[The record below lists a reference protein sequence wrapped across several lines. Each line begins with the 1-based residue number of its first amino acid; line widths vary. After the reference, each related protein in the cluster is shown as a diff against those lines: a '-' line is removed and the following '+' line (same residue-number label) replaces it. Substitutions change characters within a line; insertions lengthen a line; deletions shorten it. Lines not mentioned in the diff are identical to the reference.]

1 MKSLIKAFLAVII
14 GAVSM
19 VSCLDETMEISP
31 EVPEGTVSYTA
42 YVDGNSTKAE
52 LDGNVSMWKGEE
64 WIQIVGRNGNYWFN
78 ANVAS
83 PSSVAEFTYNG
94 DNGEFKES
102 DVMAVY
108 PAGSVNYGKDFE
120 NLILTNVTVPSE
132 QTPVVDSY
140 DPEAAVA
147 VAYATGNSLKFK
159 NVVSLLKFKMGS
171 DGVKNVTIW
180 GDIPSGEGA
189 VVEEGTLYLQP
200 NSNWMM
206 GGARFAAYLWN
217 SYGNTWVDMTL
228 VPGKTDLYECV
239 APDGYPNV
247 IFCRMNPATS
257 DNNWDNK
264 WDQTVDLT
272 ISGSNNHFTVNDG
285 AWNNASGTWSTYYAA
300 ARNGISGTGKVG
312 YNNGNPVMTGASN
325 NYVSMNGTFVKGKT
339 YYIAI
344 APVVFENGFTVE
356 FSNDGD
362 YNKYEVKSTAKK
374 VEFKRNTIYDLGTL
388 VSGNET
394 GFYTDPAVPD
404 ADQPVTIYYR
414 PASSDDFYGYAEDL
428 YAHIWLKDINGIDV
442 PGCGTTWGDNDPK
455 YKFTN
460 VGTNLW
466 SLTLSPTIREW
477 FGSGETPLQTIGI
490 IARTESTL
498 DGEKIQTG
506 DNFITVTDN
515 RYGVETPLPE
525 GMHHGINYNADGTVT
540 LVLYDR
546 DDNGKGKGYCYLV
559 SELSGWKRDPDYAM
573 HRDDEEGVWWITLT
587 DLDPDKE
594 YMFQYSYGSTS
605 FDDRRT
611 FDPYTEILYDTS
623 NDKWIKSEVYPGLSS
638 SYPASGFISA
648 FQINRPEYD
657 WKVGDYQIEDE
668 NDLVIYE
675 LHLRDFTDNAYG
687 EGNIKAAMEYL
698 DYLENLGVN
707 AIELMPVQEFDGND
721 SWGYGTHAY
730 FAMDKVYGT
739 RDDYKAFIDACHQ
752 RGMAVLFDVV
762 YNHATGAHPYAAL
775 YWDDGANNVT
785 ESNPWF
791 FVNATHPYNVYHQW
805 DHSNPMFREYV
816 KKNLEY
822 LIKEYKVDGF
832 RFDLTKGFMPNG
844 NNVESYNAER
854 VGYLKEYRN
863 HIRSVDPNAVMIC
876 EHFVWDENYDLG
888 NAGIKVWQNMNYSFK
903 ESAMGWM
910 SNASFEGLRD
920 TSLPFGTLVGY
931 MESHD
936 EERTMAAAEQSGT
949 AAVKASYEL
958 RLDRAGINA
967 AFFLLTPG
975 PKMIWQFGEL
985 GYDYSIEHNGRTGK
999 KPWVADDY
1007 FADQHRRDLYDTYAM
1022 LLEFRGNNPRFF
1034 DSDAELSWAV
1044 GTGNTIGRHIYC
1056 KDATG
1061 KRFALFGNFGS
1072 GEQTISVTLP
1082 ADGTWYQ
1089 YDNGAEWNG
1098 RSHSPKMAEGQ
1109 FYLLV
1114 NDKSLCRK

>member
-1 MKSLIKAFLAVII
+1 MKSIMKAFLAVVL
-14 GAVSM
+14 GALTF
-19 VSCLDETMEISP
+19 VSCLDEKMQMTP
-31 EVPEGTVSYTA
+31 EVPEGAVSYTA
-42 YVDGNSTKAE
+42 YVDGRETKAE

-78 ANVAS
+78 ADVAS
-83 PSSVAEFTYNG
+83 PSASAVFTYNG
-94 DNGEFKES
+94 NNGQFKEN

-108 PAGSVNYGKDFE
+108 PAGSLNYGKDFE
-120 NLILTNVTVPSE
+120 NMVLTNVTVPSE
-132 QTPVVDSY
+132 QTPKAGTYDSN
-140 DPEAAVA
+140 AAVA
-147 VAYATGNSLKFK
+147 VAYATGNTLKFK

-180 GDIPSGEGA
+180 GDVPSGDGA
-189 VVEEGTLYLQP
+189 VVEEGTLYLKP
-200 NSNWMM
+200 NSNWTM
-206 GGARFAAYLWN
+206 GGARFAAYFWN
-217 SYGNTWVDMTL
+217 SYGNTWMDMTL
-228 VPGKTDLYECV
+228 VAGKTDLYECV
-239 APDGYPNV
+239 APEGYPNV
-247 IFCRMNPATS
+247 IFCRMNPGTAK
-257 DNNWDNK
+257 NNWDNR

-285 AWNNASGTWSTYYAA
+285 DWNSASGSWSTFHAV
-300 ARNGISGTGKVG
+300 ARNGISGTGKVA
-312 YNNGNPVMTGASN
+312 YNNGNPVMIGASN

-344 APVVFENGFTVE
+344 APIVFENGFTME

-362 YNKYEVKSTAKK
+362 YNKYEVKSTTKR

-394 GFYTDPAVPD
+394 GFFTDPAVPD
-404 ADQPVTIYYR
+404 ADQPCTIFYR
-414 PASSDDFYGYAEDL
+414 PAASDDFYGYTEDL

-442 PGCGTTWGDNDPK
+442 PGCGTEWGDNDVR

-477 FGSGETPLQTIGI
+477 FSSGDTPLQTIGI

-525 GMHHGINYNADGTVT
+525 GMHHGINYNADGSVT

-546 DDNGKGKGYCYLV
+546 DDNGKGKGYCYL
-559 SELSGWKRDPDYAM
+559 LSDLSDWQRDPDYAM

-594 YMFQYSYGSTS
+594 YKFQYSFGATS

-611 FDPYTEILYDTS
+611 FDPYTEILYDAY
-623 NDKWIKSEVYPGLSS
+623 NDQWIKDDVYPGLG
-638 SYPASGFISA
+638 SYSTTGFISA
-648 FQINRPEYD
+648 FQINRPEYN
-657 WKVGDYQIEDE
+657 WKVADYQIEDE

-675 LHLRDFTDNAYG
+675 LLLRDFTDNAYG
-687 EGNIKAAMEYL
+687 EGNIKAAMKYL

-707 AIELMPVQEFDGND
+707 AIELMPVQEFEGND

-730 FAMDKVYGT
+730 FALDKVYGT
-739 RDDYKAFIDACHQ
+739 REAYKEFIDACHQ
-752 RGMAVLFDVV
+752 RGMAVFFDVV

-775 YWDDGANNVT
+775 YWDDGAGNVT
-785 ESNPWF
+785 DANPWF
-791 FVNATHPYNVYHQW
+791 FVNPTHPYNVYHQW

-816 KKNLEY
+816 KKSLEY

-832 RFDLTKGFMPNG
+832 RFDLTKGFMPG
-844 NNVESYNAER
+844 SGDVEAYNSER
-854 VGYLKEYRN
+854 VSYLKEYRN
-863 HIRSVDPNAVMIC
+863 HIKSVDPNAVMIC
-876 EHFVWDENYDLG
+876 EHFVWDENQDLG
-888 NAGIKVWQNMNYSFK
+888 KAGIKVWQNMNNSFK

-910 SNASFEGLRD
+910 SNASFDGLVD
-920 TSLPFGTLVGY
+920 NSLPFGTLVGY

-936 EERTMAAAEQSGT
+936 EERTMAAAEQYG
-949 AAVKASYEL
+949 ADRVKASYEL

-967 AFFLLTPG
+967 AFLLLTQG

-999 KPWVADDY
+999 KPWKTEEY
-1007 FADQHRRDLYDTYAM
+1007 LADQHRKDLYDTYAM
-1022 LLEFRGNNPRFF
+1022 ILEFRGNNPRFF
-1034 DSDAELSWAV
+1034 DSDAQFSYAM
-1044 GTGNTIGRHIYC
+1044 GGYNTVERHIYA
-1056 KDATG
+1056 KDGNG
-1061 KRFALFGNFGS
+1061 KRFALFGNFGAGS
-1072 GEQTISVTLP
+1072 QNISITLP
-1082 ADGTWYQ
+1082 AGGTWYQ
-1089 YDNGAEWNG
+1089 YDNGAEWKGQTHTTN
-1098 RSHSPKMAEGQ
+1098 MAEGQ

>member
-52 LDGNVSMWKGEE
+52 LDGSFSMWKGEE

-120 NLILTNVTVPSE
+120 NMVLTNVTVPSD

-180 GDIPSGEGA
+180 GDIHSGEGA

-206 GGARFAAYLWN
+206 GGARFAAYFWN

-285 AWNNASGTWSTYYAA
+285 AWNNASGRWSTYYAA
-300 ARNGISGTGKVG
+300 ARNGISGTGKVD

-344 APVVFENGFTVE
+344 APIVFENGFTVE

-394 GFYTDPAVPD
+394 GFFTDPAVPD
-404 ADQPVTIYYR
+404 ADQPCTVFYR
-414 PASSDDFYGYAEDL
+414 PAATDDFYGYTEDL

-559 SELSGWKRDPDYAM
+559 SELSGWTRDPDYAM

-657 WKVGDYQIEDE
+657 WKVDDYQIEDE

-675 LHLRDFTDNAYG
+675 LLLRDFTDNAYG
-687 EGNIKAAMEYL
+687 EGNLKAAMEYL

-791 FVNATHPYNVYHQW
+791 FVEPTHPYNVYHQW

-854 VGYLKEYRN
+854 VSYLKEYRN

-920 TSLPFGTLVGY
+920 TGLPFGTLVGY

-936 EERTMAAAEQSGT
+936 EERTMAAAEQNGT

-999 KPWVADDY
+999 KPWVTDDY

-1022 LLEFRGNNPRFF
+1022 LLEFRGDNPRFF
-1034 DSDAELSWAV
+1034 DSDAEISWAV
-1044 GTGNTIGRHIYC
+1044 GSGSTIGRHIYC

-1114 NDKSLCRK
+1114 NDKSLCRQ

>member
-1 MKSLIKAFLAVII
+1 MKSSLKAFLAVII

-120 NLILTNVTVPSE
+120 NMVLTNVTVPSE

-206 GGARFAAYLWN
+206 GGARFAAYFWN

-300 ARNGISGTGKVG
+300 ARNGISGTGKVD

-344 APVVFENGFTVE
+344 APIVFENGFTVE

-394 GFYTDPAVPD
+394 GFFTDPAVPD
-404 ADQPVTIYYR
+404 ADQPCTVFYR
-414 PASSDDFYGYAEDL
+414 PAATDDFYGYAEDL

-559 SELSGWKRDPDYAM
+559 SELSGWTRDPDYAM

-623 NDKWIKSEVYPGLSS
+623 NDKWINSEVYPGLSS
-638 SYPASGFISA
+638 SYPAFGFISA

-657 WKVGDYQIEDE
+657 WKVDDYQIEDE

-675 LHLRDFTDNAYG
+675 LLLRDFTDNAYG

-832 RFDLTKGFMPNG
+832 RFDLSKGFMPG
-844 NNVESYNAER
+844 SGDVEAYNSER
-854 VGYLKEYRN
+854 VSYLKEYRN
-863 HIRSVDPNAVMIC
+863 HIKSVDPNAVMIC
-876 EHFVWDENYDLG
+876 EHFVWSENYDLG

-920 TSLPFGTLVGY
+920 TGLPFGTLVGY

-936 EERTMAAAEQSGT
+936 EERTMAAAEQNGT

-999 KPWVADDY
+999 KPWVTDDY

-1044 GTGNTIGRHIYC
+1044 GSGNTIGRHIYC
-1056 KDATG
+1056 KDGDG

-1114 NDKSLCRK
+1114 SDKSLCRQ

>member
-1 MKSLIKAFLAVII
+1 MKSSLKAFLAVII

-52 LDGNVSMWKGEE
+52 LSGNVSMWKGEE

-78 ANVAS
+78 ANATS
-83 PSSVAEFTYNG
+83 PSVSAVFTYNG
-94 DNGEFKES
+94 NNGAFNEN

-108 PAGSVNYGKDFE
+108 PAGDVNYGKDFE
-120 NLILTNVTVPSE
+120 NLILTNVTVPSD

-180 GDIPSGEGA
+180 GDIPSGAGA

-206 GGARFAAYLWN
+206 GGARFAAYFWN

-300 ARNGISGTGKVG
+300 ARNGISGTGKVD

-344 APVVFENGFTVE
+344 APIVFENGFTVE

-394 GFYTDPAVPD
+394 GFYTDPAIPD

-428 YAHIWLKDINGIDV
+428 YAHIWLKDINGVDV
-442 PGCGTTWGDNDPK
+442 PGCGTTWGDNDE
-455 YKFTN
+455 KFKLSKI
-460 VGTNLW
+460 GTNLW
-466 SLTLSPTIREW
+466 SITLEPTIREW

-490 IARTESTL
+490 IARTESVG
-498 DGEKIQTG
+498 DSDKIQTG
-506 DNFITVTDN
+506 DNFITVVDN
-515 RYGVETPLPE
+515 RYGIETPLPE
-525 GMHHGINYNADGTVT
+525 GMHHGINYNSDGTVT

-657 WKVGDYQIEDE
+657 WKVDDYQIEDE

-675 LHLRDFTDNAYG
+675 LLLRDFTDNAYG

-920 TSLPFGTLVGY
+920 TGLPFGTLVGY

-936 EERTMAAAEQSGT
+936 EERTMAAAEQNGT

-999 KPWVADDY
+999 KPWVTDDY

-1022 LLEFRGNNPRFF
+1022 LLEFRGDNPRFF

-1044 GTGNTIGRHIYC
+1044 GSGNTIGRHIYC

-1098 RSHSPKMAEGQ
+1098 RSHSPEMAEGQ

-1114 NDKSLCRK
+1114 SDKSLCRQ

>member
-78 ANVAS
+78 ANATS
-83 PSSVAEFTYNG
+83 PSVSAVFNYNG
-94 DNGEFKES
+94 NNGAFNEN

-108 PAGSVNYGKDFE
+108 PAGDVNYGKDFE

-200 NSNWMM
+200 NSNWTMS
-206 GGARFAAYLWN
+206 GARFAAYFWN

-498 DGEKIQTG
+498 DGEKIQTE

-611 FDPYTEILYDTS
+611 FDPYTEILYDTN

-648 FQINRPEYD
+648 FQVNRPEYD
-657 WKVGDYQIEDE
+657 WKVDDYQIEDE

-675 LHLRDFTDNAYG
+675 LLLRDFTDNAYG

-920 TSLPFGTLVGY
+920 TGLPFGTLVGY

-1007 FADQHRRDLYDTYAM
+1007 FADQHRRDLYDAYAM
-1022 LLEFRGNNPRFF
+1022 LLEFRGDNPRFF

-1044 GTGNTIGRHIYC
+1044 GSGNTIGRHIYC

-1072 GEQTISVTLP
+1072 GDQTISVTLP

-1114 NDKSLCRK
+1114 NDKSLCRN

>member
-1 MKSLIKAFLAVII
+1 MKSSLKAFLAVII

-120 NLILTNVTVPSE
+120 NMVLTNVTVPSD

-140 DPEAAVA
+140 DSEAAVA

-200 NSNWMM
+200 NSNWTM
-206 GGARFAAYLWN
+206 GGARFAAYFWN

-300 ARNGISGTGKVG
+300 ARNGISGTGKVD

-344 APVVFENGFTVE
+344 APIVFENGFTVE

-404 ADQPVTIYYR
+404 ADQPCTVFYR
-414 PASSDDFYGYAEDL
+414 PAATDDFYGYTEDL

-657 WKVGDYQIEDE
+657 WKVDDYQIEDE

-675 LHLRDFTDNAYG
+675 LLLRDFTDNAYG

-844 NNVESYNAER
+844 NNVESYNADR
-854 VGYLKEYRN
+854 VSYLKEYRN
-863 HIRSVDPNAVMIC
+863 HIKSVDPNAVMIC

-920 TSLPFGTLVGY
+920 TGLPFGTLVGY

-936 EERTMAAAEQSGT
+936 EERTMAAAEQNGT

-999 KPWVADDY
+999 KPWVTDDY
-1007 FADQHRRDLYDTYAM
+1007 FADQHRRNLYDTYAM
-1022 LLEFRGNNPRFF
+1022 LLEFRGDNPRFF
-1034 DSDAELSWAV
+1034 DSDAELRWAV
-1044 GTGNTIGRHIYC
+1044 GSGNTIERHIYC
-1056 KDATG
+1056 KDGDG

-1114 NDKSLCRK
+1114 SDKSLCRQ

>member
-52 LDGNVSMWKGEE
+52 LDGSFSMWKGEE

-120 NLILTNVTVPSE
+120 NMVLTNVTVPSD

-180 GDIPSGEGA
+180 GDIHSGEGA

-206 GGARFAAYLWN
+206 GGARFAAYFWN

-285 AWNNASGTWSTYYAA
+285 AWNNASGRWSTYYAA
-300 ARNGISGTGKVG
+300 ARNGISGTGKVD

-344 APVVFENGFTVE
+344 APIVFENGFTVE

-394 GFYTDPAVPD
+394 GFFTDPAVPD
-404 ADQPVTIYYR
+404 ADQPCTVFYR
-414 PASSDDFYGYAEDL
+414 PAATDDFYGYAEDL

-559 SELSGWKRDPDYAM
+559 SELSGWTRDPDYAM

-657 WKVGDYQIEDE
+657 WKVDDYQIEDE

-675 LHLRDFTDNAYG
+675 LLLRDFTDNAYG
-687 EGNIKAAMEYL
+687 EGNLKAAMEYL

-791 FVNATHPYNVYHQW
+791 FVEPTHPYNVYHQW

-854 VGYLKEYRN
+854 VSYLKEYRN

-920 TSLPFGTLVGY
+920 TGLPFGTLVGY

-936 EERTMAAAEQSGT
+936 EERTMAAAEQNGT

-999 KPWVADDY
+999 KPWVTDDY

-1022 LLEFRGNNPRFF
+1022 LLEFRGDNPRFF
-1034 DSDAELSWAV
+1034 DSDAEISWAV
-1044 GTGNTIGRHIYC
+1044 GSGSTIGRHIYC

-1114 NDKSLCRK
+1114 NDKSLCRQ

>member
-1 MKSLIKAFLAVII
+1 MKSSLKAFLAVII

-52 LDGNVSMWKGEE
+52 LSGNISMWKGEE

-120 NLILTNVTVPSE
+120 NMVLTNVTVPSD

-200 NSNWMM
+200 NSNWTM
-206 GGARFAAYLWN
+206 GGARFAAYFWN

-239 APDGYPNV
+239 APGGYPNV

-300 ARNGISGTGKVG
+300 SRNGISGTGKVD
-312 YNNGNPVMTGASN
+312 YNNGNPVMIGASN

-344 APVVFENGFTVE
+344 APIVFENGFTVE

-404 ADQPVTIYYR
+404 ADQPCTVFYR
-414 PASSDDFYGYAEDL
+414 PAATDDFYGYTEDL

-477 FGSGETPLQTIGI
+477 FGSGDSPLQTIGI
-490 IARTESTL
+490 IARNEAA
-498 DGEKIQTG
+498 DVQTG

-657 WKVGDYQIEDE
+657 WKVDDYQIEDE

-675 LHLRDFTDNAYG
+675 LLLRDFTDNAYG

-791 FVNATHPYNVYHQW
+791 FVEPTHPYNVYHQW

-920 TSLPFGTLVGY
+920 TGLPFGTLVGY

-936 EERTMAAAEQSGT
+936 EERTMAAAEQNGT

-1044 GTGNTIGRHIYC
+1044 GSGNTIGRHIYC
-1056 KDATG
+1056 KDGDG

-1114 NDKSLCRK
+1114 SDKSLCRQ

>member
-1 MKSLIKAFLAVII
+1 MKSSLRAFLAVII

-94 DNGEFKES
+94 GNGEFKES

-206 GGARFAAYLWN
+206 GGARFAAYFWN

-300 ARNGISGTGKVG
+300 ARNGISGTGKVD

-325 NYVSMNGTFVKGKT
+325 NYVSMNGTFVKGRT

-344 APVVFENGFTVE
+344 APIVFENGFTVE

-362 YNKYEVKSTAKK
+362 YNKYEVKSTTKK

-394 GFYTDPAVPD
+394 GFFTDPAVPD
-404 ADQPVTIYYR
+404 ADQPCTVFYR
-414 PASSDDFYGYAEDL
+414 PAATDDFYGYTEDL

-442 PGCGTTWGDNDPK
+442 PGCGTEWGDNDSR

-466 SLTLSPTIREW
+466 SLTFEPTIREW

-490 IARTESTL
+490 IARSEDANT
-498 DGEKIQTG
+498 QTG

-638 SYPASGFISA
+638 SYPASGFISS

-657 WKVGDYQIEDE
+657 WKVDDYQIEDE

-675 LHLRDFTDNAYG
+675 LLLRDFTDNAYG

-775 YWDDGANNVT
+775 YWDDGTNNVT

-888 NAGIKVWQNMNYSFK
+888 NAGIKVWQNMNSAFK

-920 TSLPFGTLVGY
+920 TGLPFGTLVGY

-936 EERTMAAAEQSGT
+936 EERTMAAAEQNGT

-1007 FADQHRRDLYDTYAM
+1007 FADRHRRDLYDTYAM

-1044 GTGNTIGRHIYC
+1044 GSGNTIGRHIYC

-1114 NDKSLCRK
+1114 NDKSLCRQ

>member
-1 MKSLIKAFLAVII
+1 
-14 GAVSM
+14 M

-52 LDGNVSMWKGEE
+52 LSGNVSMWKGEE

-120 NLILTNVTVPSE
+120 NMVLTNVTVPSD

-206 GGARFAAYLWN
+206 DGARFAAYFWN

-300 ARNGISGTGKVG
+300 ARNGISGTGKVD

-344 APVVFENGFTVE
+344 APIVFENGFTVE

-414 PASSDDFYGYAEDL
+414 PTSSDDFYGYAEDL

-605 FDDRRT
+605 YDDRRT

-657 WKVGDYQIEDE
+657 WKVDDYQIEDE

-675 LHLRDFTDNAYG
+675 LLLRDFTDNAYG

-832 RFDLTKGFMPNG
+832 RFDLTKGFMPG
-844 NNVESYNAER
+844 SGDVEAYNSER
-854 VGYLKEYRN
+854 VSYLKEYRN
-863 HIRSVDPNAVMIC
+863 HIKSVDPNAVMIC
-876 EHFVWDENYDLG
+876 EHFVWSENNDLG
-888 NAGIKVWQNMNYSFK
+888 KAGIKVWQNMNYSFK

-920 TSLPFGTLVGY
+920 TGLPFGTLVGY

-936 EERTMAAAEQSGT
+936 EERTMAAAEQNGT

-1044 GTGNTIGRHIYC
+1044 GSGNTIGRHIYC

>member
-1 MKSLIKAFLAVII
+1 MKSSLRAFLAVII

-52 LDGNVSMWKGEE
+52 LSGNVSMWKGEE

-94 DNGEFKES
+94 GNGEFKES

-120 NLILTNVTVPSE
+120 NLVLTNVTVPSD

-206 GGARFAAYLWN
+206 GGARFAAYFWN

-300 ARNGISGTGKVG
+300 ARNGISGTGKVD

-325 NYVSMNGTFVKGKT
+325 NYVSMNGTFVKGRT

-344 APVVFENGFTVE
+344 APIVFENGFTVE

-362 YNKYEVKSTAKK
+362 YNKYEVKSTTKK

-394 GFYTDPAVPD
+394 GFFTDPAVPD
-404 ADQPVTIYYR
+404 ADQPCTVFYR
-414 PASSDDFYGYAEDL
+414 PAATDDFYGYTEDL

-442 PGCGTTWGDNDPK
+442 PGCGTEWGDNDSR

-466 SLTLSPTIREW
+466 SLTFEPTIREW

-490 IARTESTL
+490 IARSEDANT
-498 DGEKIQTG
+498 QTG

-638 SYPASGFISA
+638 SYPASGFISS

-657 WKVGDYQIEDE
+657 WKVDDYQIEDE

-675 LHLRDFTDNAYG
+675 LLLRDFTDNAYG

-844 NNVESYNAER
+844 NNVESYNADR

-888 NAGIKVWQNMNYSFK
+888 NAGIKVWQNMNSAFK

-920 TSLPFGTLVGY
+920 TGLPFGTLVGY

-936 EERTMAAAEQSGT
+936 EERTMAAAEQNGT

-1007 FADQHRRDLYDTYAM
+1007 FADRHRRDLYDTYAM

-1044 GTGNTIGRHIYC
+1044 GSGNTIGRHIYC

-1114 NDKSLCRK
+1114 NDKSLCRQ

>member
-52 LDGNVSMWKGEE
+52 LDGSFSMWKGEE

-120 NLILTNVTVPSE
+120 NMVLTNVTVPSD

-180 GDIPSGEGA
+180 GDIHSGEGA

-206 GGARFAAYLWN
+206 GGARFAAYFWN

-300 ARNGISGTGKVG
+300 ARNGISGTGKVD

-344 APVVFENGFTVE
+344 APIVFENGFTVE

-404 ADQPVTIYYR
+404 ADQPCTVFYR
-414 PASSDDFYGYAEDL
+414 PAATDDFYGYAEDL

-559 SELSGWKRDPDYAM
+559 SELSGWTRDPDYAM

-623 NDKWIKSEVYPGLSS
+623 NDKWINSEVYPGLSS

-657 WKVGDYQIEDE
+657 WKVDDYQIEDE

-675 LHLRDFTDNAYG
+675 LLLRDFTDNAYG
-687 EGNIKAAMEYL
+687 EGNLKAAMEYL

-854 VGYLKEYRN
+854 VGYLKEYHN

-876 EHFVWDENYDLG
+876 EHFVWSENYDLG

-920 TSLPFGTLVGY
+920 TGLPFGTLVGY

-936 EERTMAAAEQSGT
+936 EERTMAAAEQNGT

-999 KPWVADDY
+999 KPWVTDDY
-1007 FADQHRRDLYDTYAM
+1007 FADQHRRDLYETYAR

-1034 DSDAELSWAV
+1034 DSDAEISWAV
-1044 GTGNTIGRHIYC
+1044 GSGSTIGRHIYC

-1114 NDKSLCRK
+1114 NDKSLCRQ

>member
-1 MKSLIKAFLAVII
+1 MKSSLKAFLAVII

-52 LDGNVSMWKGEE
+52 LSGNISMWKGEE

-78 ANVAS
+78 ANVTS

-94 DNGEFKES
+94 GNGEFKEN

-206 GGARFAAYLWN
+206 GGARFAAYFWN

-300 ARNGISGTGKVG
+300 ARNGISGTGKVD

-344 APVVFENGFTVE
+344 APIVFENGFTVE

-394 GFYTDPAVPD
+394 GFFTEPAVPD
-404 ADQPVTIYYR
+404 ADQPCTVFYR
-414 PASSDDFYGYAEDL
+414 PAETENLYGYTGDL

-442 PGCGTTWGDNDPK
+442 PGCGTEWGDNDSR

-466 SLTLSPTIREW
+466 SLTFEPTIREW

-490 IARTESTL
+490 IARSEDSNT
-498 DGEKIQTG
+498 QTG

-657 WKVGDYQIEDE
+657 WKVDDYQIEDE

-675 LHLRDFTDNAYG
+675 LLLRDFTDNAYG

-775 YWDDGANNVT
+775 YWDDGAGNVT
-785 ESNPWF
+785 DANPWF

-805 DHSNPMFREYV
+805 NHSNPMFREYV

-832 RFDLTKGFMPNG
+832 RFDLSKGFMPG
-844 NNVESYNAER
+844 SGDVEAYNSER
-854 VGYLKEYRN
+854 VSYLKEYRN
-863 HIRSVDPNAVMIC
+863 HIKSVDPNAVMIC
-876 EHFVWDENYDLG
+876 EHFVWSENYDLG

-920 TSLPFGTLVGY
+920 TGLPFGTLVGY

-936 EERTMAAAEQSGT
+936 EERTMAAAEQNGT

-1007 FADQHRRDLYDTYAM
+1007 FADKHRRDLYDTYAM

-1044 GTGNTIGRHIYC
+1044 GSGNTLGRHIYC
-1056 KDATG
+1056 KDGDG

-1114 NDKSLCRK
+1114 SDKSLCRQ